1 MTSAQPTLGG
11 RATVSWGAVQG
22 NTGPVPHGTAPIPA
36 RSTRFIEPGTAM
48 PRAASLFSSASTDAA
63 SPAAVW
69 TAIQAVLRADCGA
82 PTFDTWLRPLGFAGI
97 EGDTVRLVAPS
108 DFLAD
113 WVVSNF
119 VERLRGLWASHRP
132 GVRHVAVTV
141 AAGGG
146 AVPTPLPDAA
156 PPLSHAQAHGSTP
169 CVGLPLEAKYSFDSF
184 VVGKSN
190 ELAYNAA
197 RTLAE
202 GGPISFNPLFLHG
215 TTGLGKTHL
224 MHAIGGELRRRE
236 PTAKVAYLSAEKFM
250 VEFLAALRAKD
261 TISFKQR
268 LRSVDLLMI
277 DDVQFIAG
285 KESTQE
291 EFFHTMNE
299 IISAGKRLVI
309 TADRSPQNLEGIQER
324 ILSRMAWGL
333 VADINAAD
341 YELRLNILHTKAAAM
356 PGTLVPADVI
366 EFLARKIT
374 ANVRELEG
382 ALNRVVAYARLVG
395 KPVTIEFTR
404 ETLADL
410 LRAHEKK
417 VTIDD
422 IQRKVAEY
430 YGLKLGDMLSA
441 RRAVEV
447 ARPRQVAMYLAKK
460 LTPRSL
466 PEIGRRFG
474 GRDHTTV
481 MHAVKRID
489 ELRAKDPELDSD
501 VAQLARLLDG

>member
-1 MTSAQPTLGG
+1 MGLGG
-11 RATVSWGAVQG
+11 AA
-22 NTGPVPHGTAPIPA
+22 GPDRPA
-36 RSTRFIEPGTAM
+36 RDLQAREQWSRVRTALRQDAGDHSFDAWLA
-48 PRAASLFSSASTDAA
+48 PLALVSAD
-63 SPAAVW
+63 
-69 TAIQAVLRADCGA
+69 
-82 PTFDTWLRPLGFAGI
+82 
-97 EGDTVRLVAPS
+97 GDTVRLAAPS
-108 DFLAD
+108 AFAAD
-113 WVVSNF
+113 WVTSHFADLLRRHWAAQQPAVRRVL
-119 VERLRGLWASHRP
+119 VETGCAMSAAS
-132 GVRHVAVTV
+132 A
-141 AAGGG
+141 AAGKPAMPGPAMPSPAMPSVVRQ
-146 AVPTPLPDAA
+146 AVPIDAR
-156 PPLSHAQAHGSTP
+156 
-169 CVGLPLEAKYSFDSF
+169 YNFDNF

-197 RTLAE
+197 LAMAE
-202 GGPISFNPLFLHG
+202 PGAPGFNPLFLHG

-224 MHAIGGELRRRE
+224 MHAIGNIYLARHPDAR
-236 PTAKVAYLSAEKFM
+236 VAYLSAEKFM

-299 IISAGKRLVI
+299 IIGAGKRLVI
-309 TADRSPQNLEGIQER
+309 TADRSPQNLEGIQDR

-333 VADINAAD
+333 VADINPAD
-341 YELRLNILHTKAAAM
+341 YELRLNILHAKVS
-356 PGTLVPADVI
+356 TLANRVAVPDDVI

-382 ALNRVVAYARLVG
+382 ALNRVTAFALLVN
-395 KPVTIEFTR
+395 KPITLEFTR

-417 VTIDD
+417 LTIDE
-422 IQRKVAEY
+422 IQRKVADY
-430 YGLKLGDMLSA
+430 YGLKMSDLLSE
-441 RRAVEV
+441 RRSRDV
-447 ARPRQVAMYLAKK
+447 ARPRQIAMYLAKK

-474 GRDHTTV
+474 NRDHTTV
-481 MHAVKRID
+481 MHAVKKVE
-489 ELRAKDPELDSD
+489 ELRGKDSEIDSD
-501 VAQLARLLDG
+501 VATLARLLDG

>member
-1 MTSAQPTLGG
+1 VP
-11 RATVSWGAVQG
+11 GA
-22 NTGPVPHGTAPIPA
+22 PA
-36 RSTRFIEPGTAM
+36 RAAGWAGLPATALSNAAIAGGS
-48 PRAASLFSSASTDAA
+48 PDSQIWQRVRAA
-63 SPAAVW
+63 
-69 TAIQAVLRADCGA
+69 LRVESGERS
-82 PTFDTWLRPLGFAGI
+82 FETWIAPLGLIGCDGA
-97 EGDTVRLVAPS
+97 EVRLAAPS
-108 DFLAD
+108 AFLAD
-113 WVVSNF
+113 WVSSNF
-119 VERLRGLWASHRP
+119 AEKLRAHWVALRP
-132 GVRHVAVTV
+132 GTRHVSISVQPGMV
-141 AAGGG
+141 ASNALPGAAQPAALPI
-146 AVPTPLPDAA
+146 AVPAEAAAAA
-156 PPLSHAQAHGSTP
+156 PGAFS
-169 CVGLPLEAKYSFDSF
+169 LPVESRYSFDNF
-184 VVGKSN
+184 IVGKSN

-197 RTLAE
+197 QMVAE
-202 GGPISFNPLFLHG
+202 PGALGFNPLFLHG

-224 MHAIGGELRRRE
+224 MHAIGNAFLAHQPGAR
-236 PTAKVAYLSAEKFM
+236 VAYMSAEKFM

-309 TADRSPQNLEGIQER
+309 TADRSPQNLEGIQDR

-333 VADINAAD
+333 VADINPAD
-341 YELRLNILHTKAAAM
+341 YELRLNILHAKLAGMSQGIA
-356 PGTLVPADVI
+356 VPAEVI

-382 ALNRVVAYARLVG
+382 ALNRVIAYAALVNQ
-395 KPVTIEFTR
+395 PVTLEFTR

-417 VTIDD
+417 LTIDE
-422 IQRKVAEY
+422 IQRKVIEHY
-430 YGLKLGDMLSA
+430 HLKMADLLSA
-441 RRAVEV
+441 RRARDV

-489 ELRAKDPELDSD
+489 ELRLTDRELDAD
-501 VAQLARLLDG
+501 VSMLMRLLDA

>member
-1 MTSAQPTLGG
+1 MSSAAISTAHPQAAAS
-11 RATVSWGAVQG
+11 RAPGSASRGDDVDGA
-22 NTGPVPHGTAPIPA
+22 AWA
-36 RSTRFIEPGTAM
+36 RV
-48 PRAASLFSSASTDAA
+48 RAA
-63 SPAAVW
+63 
-69 TAIQAVLRADCGA
+69 LRHETGDRN
-82 PTFDTWLRPLGFAGI
+82 FDTWLAPLSMLSA
-97 EGDTVRLVAPS
+97 EGDRVTLAAPS
-108 DFLAD
+108 AFLAD
-113 WVVSNF
+113 WVAGNF
-119 VERLRGLWASHRP
+119 ADKLRQQWAVQRP
-132 GVRHVAVTV
+132 GTRHVVVSIQAVS
-141 AAGGG
+141 A
-146 AVPTPLPDAA
+146 AVPSMLMMPSAGPAISLP
-156 PPLSHAQAHGSTP
+156 
-169 CVGLPLEAKYSFDSF
+169 VEARYNFDNF
-184 VVGKSN
+184 IVGKSN

-197 RTLAE
+197 QAVAE
-202 GGPISFNPLFLHG
+202 PGPVGFNPLFLHG

-224 MHAIGGELRRRE
+224 MHAIGNAFLQRQPDAR
-236 PTAKVAYLSAEKFM
+236 VAYMSAEKFM

-261 TISFKQR
+261 TIAFKQR

-333 VADINAAD
+333 VADINPAD
-341 YELRLNILHTKAAAM
+341 YELRLNILHAKL
-356 PGTLVPADVI
+356 GTMTQNVAVPAEVI

-382 ALNRVVAYARLVG
+382 ALNRVVAYAALVNA
-395 KPVTIEFTR
+395 PVTLQFTR

-417 VTIDD
+417 LTIDE
-422 IQRKVAEY
+422 IQRKVADY
-430 YGLKLGDMLSA
+430 YALKMTDLLSA
-441 RRAVEV
+441 RRAREV

-481 MHAVKRID
+481 MHAVKRIE
-489 ELRAKDPELDSD
+489 ELRAADSELNND
-501 VAQLARLLDG
+501 VVHLTRLLDA

>member
-1 MTSAQPTLGG
+1 
-11 RATVSWGAVQG
+11 
-22 NTGPVPHGTAPIPA
+22 
-36 RSTRFIEPGTAM
+36 
-48 PRAASLFSSASTDAA
+48 
-63 SPAAVW
+63 
-69 TAIQAVLRADCGA
+69 
-82 PTFDTWLRPLGFAGI
+82 
-97 EGDTVRLVAPS
+97 
-108 DFLAD
+108 
-113 WVVSNF
+113 
-119 VERLRGLWASHRP
+119 
-132 GVRHVAVTV
+132 
-141 AAGGG
+141 
-146 AVPTPLPDAA
+146 
-156 PPLSHAQAHGSTP
+156 
-169 CVGLPLEAKYSFDSF
+169 
-184 VVGKSN
+184 
-190 ELAYNAA
+190 
-197 RTLAE
+197 
-202 GGPISFNPLFLHG
+202 LFLHG

-224 MHAIGGELRRRE
+224 MHAIGNAFLQRQPDAR
-236 PTAKVAYLSAEKFM
+236 VAYMSAEKFM

-261 TISFKQR
+261 TIAFKQR

-333 VADINAAD
+333 VADINPAD
-341 YELRLNILHTKAAAM
+341 YELRLNILHAKL
-356 PGTLVPADVI
+356 GTMTQNVAVPAEVI

-382 ALNRVVAYARLVG
+382 ALNRVVAYAALVNA
-395 KPVTIEFTR
+395 PVTLQFTR

-417 VTIDD
+417 LTIDE
-422 IQRKVAEY
+422 IQRKVADY
-430 YGLKLGDMLSA
+430 YALKMTDLLSA
-441 RRAVEV
+441 RRAREV

-481 MHAVKRID
+481 MHAVKRIE
-489 ELRAKDPELDSD
+489 ELRAADSELNND
-501 VAQLARLLDG
+501 VVHLTRLLDA

>member
-1 MTSAQPTLGG
+1 MSSAAISTAHPQAAAS
-11 RATVSWGAVQG
+11 RAPGSASRGDDVDGA
-22 NTGPVPHGTAPIPA
+22 AWA
-36 RSTRFIEPGTAM
+36 RV
-48 PRAASLFSSASTDAA
+48 RAA
-63 SPAAVW
+63 
-69 TAIQAVLRADCGA
+69 LRHETGDRN
-82 PTFDTWLRPLGFAGI
+82 FDTWLAPLSMLSA
-97 EGDTVRLVAPS
+97 EGDRVTLAAPTA
-108 DFLAD
+108 FLAD
-113 WVVSNF
+113 WVAGNF
-119 VERLRGLWASHRP
+119 ADKLRQQWAVQRP
-132 GVRHVAVTV
+132 GTRHVVVSIQAVS
-141 AAGGG
+141 A
-146 AVPTPLPDAA
+146 AVPSVLMMPSAGPAISLP
-156 PPLSHAQAHGSTP
+156 
-169 CVGLPLEAKYSFDSF
+169 VEARYNFDNF
-184 VVGKSN
+184 IVGKSN

-197 RTLAE
+197 QAVAE
-202 GGPISFNPLFLHG
+202 PGPVGFNPLFLHG

-224 MHAIGGELRRRE
+224 MHAIGNAFLQRQPDAR
-236 PTAKVAYLSAEKFM
+236 VAYMSAEKFM

-261 TISFKQR
+261 TIAFKQR

-333 VADINAAD
+333 VADINPAD
-341 YELRLNILHTKAAAM
+341 YELRLNILHAKL
-356 PGTLVPADVI
+356 GTMTQNVAVPAEVI

-382 ALNRVVAYARLVG
+382 ALNRVVAYAALVNA
-395 KPVTIEFTR
+395 PVTLQFTR

-417 VTIDD
+417 LTIDE
-422 IQRKVAEY
+422 IQRKVADY
-430 YGLKLGDMLSA
+430 YALKMTDLLSA
-441 RRAVEV
+441 RRAREV

-481 MHAVKRID
+481 MHAVKRIE
-489 ELRAKDPELDSD
+489 ELRAADSELNND
-501 VAQLARLLDG
+501 VVHLTRLLDA

>member
-1 MTSAQPTLGG
+1 MAGAAGAGAAEDNLV
-11 RATVSWGAVQG
+11 RSWGRV
-22 NTGPVPHGTAPIPA
+22 
-36 RSTRFIEPGTAM
+36 
-48 PRAASLFSSASTDAA
+48 RAA
-63 SPAAVW
+63 
-69 TAIQAVLRADCGA
+69 LRVESGERN
-82 PTFDTWLRPLGFAGI
+82 FDTWLAPLALLGAD
-97 EGDTVRLVAPS
+97 GDQVRLAAPTA
-108 DFLAD
+108 FLAD
-113 WVVSNF
+113 WV
-119 VERLRGLWASHRP
+119 ASHFADKLRQHWAAQRP
-132 GVRHVAVTV
+132 GTRHVAVAVQAGMTATPV
-141 AAGGG
+141 AATPA
-146 AVPTPLPDAA
+146 AVRAAIATAAAISPAAMAISLPVE
-156 PPLSHAQAHGSTP
+156 SR
-169 CVGLPLEAKYSFDSF
+169 YSFDNF
-184 VVGKSN
+184 IVGKSN

-197 RTLAE
+197 QAVAE
-202 GGPISFNPLFLHG
+202 PGPVGFNPLFLHG

-224 MHAIGGELRRRE
+224 MHAIGNAFLAEK
-236 PTAKVAYLSAEKFM
+236 PDAKVAYMSAEKFM

-261 TISFKQR
+261 TIAFKQR

-341 YELRLNILHTKAAAM
+341 YELRLNILHAKLAGM
-356 PGTLVPADVI
+356 SQNVVVPAEVI

-382 ALNRVVAYARLVG
+382 ALNRVVAYAALVNQ
-395 KPVTIEFTR
+395 PVTLEFTR

-417 VTIDD
+417 LTIDE

-430 YGLKLGDMLSA
+430 YHLKMTDLLSA
-441 RRAVEV
+441 RRAREV
-447 ARPRQVAMYLAKK
+447 ARPRQVAMYLAKR

-481 MHAVKRID
+481 MHAVKRIE
-489 ELRAKDPELDSD
+489 ELRVADREIDAD
-501 VAQLARLLDG
+501 VAHLTRLLDA

>member
-1 MTSAQPTLGG
+1 MAISATHQHST
-11 RATVSWGAVQG
+11 
-22 NTGPVPHGTAPIPA
+22 TAH
-36 RSTRFIEPGTAM
+36 
-48 PRAASLFSSASTDAA
+48 RAAGLAPVSGRGASVGGDGDIDAWA
-63 SPAAVW
+63 RVRAAM
-69 TAIQAVLRADCGA
+69 RAEAGERN
-82 PTFDTWLRPLGFAGI
+82 FETWLAPLSLVDVN
-97 EGDTVRLVAPS
+97 GDRVTLAAPS
-108 DFLAD
+108 AFLAD
-113 WVVSNF
+113 WVAGHF
-119 VERLRGLWASHRP
+119 ADKLRQHWAAQRS
-132 GVRHVAVTV
+132 GTRHVAVCVRPGANSALATSPAIPVMAVV
-141 AAGGG
+141 AS
-146 AVPTPLPDAA
+146 VPLPI
-156 PPLSHAQAHGSTP
+156 S
-169 CVGLPLEAKYSFDSF
+169 LPVEGRYNFDNF
-184 VVGKSN
+184 IVGKSN

-197 RTLAE
+197 QAVAE
-202 GGPISFNPLFLHG
+202 PGPVGFNPLFLHG

-224 MHAIGGELRRRE
+224 MHAIGNALLSRE
-236 PTAKVAYLSAEKFM
+236 PGAKVAYMSAEKFM

-261 TISFKQR
+261 TIAFKQR

-333 VADINAAD
+333 VADINPAD
-341 YELRLNILHTKAAAM
+341 YELRLNILHAKLAGMSQNVA
-356 PGTLVPADVI
+356 VPDEVI
-366 EFLARKIT
+366 EFLARRIT

-382 ALNRVVAYARLVG
+382 ALNRVVAYAGLVNQ
-395 KPVTIEFTR
+395 PVTLDFTR

-417 VTIDD
+417 LTIDE
-422 IQRKVAEY
+422 IQRKVADY
-430 YGLKLGDMLSA
+430 YRLKLTDLLSA
-441 RRAVEV
+441 RRAREV

-489 ELRAKDPELDSD
+489 ELRASDREIDAD
-501 VAQLARLLDG
+501 VAHLTRLLDA

>member
-1 MTSAQPTLGG
+1 MAARGTS
-11 RATVSWGAVQG
+11 GAE
-22 NTGPVPHGTAPIPA
+22 TGDADAWSRV
-36 RSTRFIEPGTAM
+36 
-48 PRAASLFSSASTDAA
+48 RAAM
-63 SPAAVW
+63 
-69 TAIQAVLRADCGA
+69 RAESGDHNFEAWLA
-82 PTFDTWLRPLGFAGI
+82 PLALVGCD
-97 EGDTVRLVAPS
+97 GDRVTLAAPS
-108 DFLAD
+108 AFLAD
-113 WVVSNF
+113 WVVGNF
-119 VERLRGLWASHRP
+119 ADKLRLHWAAQRP
-132 GVRHVAVTV
+132 GTRQVSITVMPAASV
-141 AAGGG
+141 AAPQP
-146 AVPTPLPDAA
+146 ATQLPI
-156 PPLSHAQAHGSTP
+156 PGVSIS
-169 CVGLPLEAKYSFDSF
+169 LPVEQRYSFDSF
-184 VVGKSN
+184 IVGKSN

-197 RTLAE
+197 QAVAE
-202 GGPISFNPLFLHG
+202 PGPVGFNPLFLHG

-224 MHAIGGELRRRE
+224 MHAIGNALLARQ
-236 PTAKVAYLSAEKFM
+236 PNAKVAYLSAEKFM

-261 TISFKQR
+261 TIAFKQR

-333 VADINAAD
+333 VADINPAD
-341 YELRLNILHTKAAAM
+341 YELRLNILHAKLAGMTQNIA
-356 PGTLVPADVI
+356 VPDEVI

-382 ALNRVVAYARLVG
+382 ALNRVIAYAALVG
-395 KPVTIEFTR
+395 KPVTLDFTR

-417 VTIDD
+417 LTIDE
-422 IQRKVAEY
+422 IQRKVAEHY
-430 YGLKLGDMLSA
+430 RLKMTDLLSA
-441 RRAVEV
+441 RRAREV

-481 MHAVKRID
+481 MHAVKRIE
-489 ELRAKDPELDSD
+489 ELRVTDREIDAD
-501 VAQLARLLDG
+501 VSHLTRLLDA

>member
-1 MTSAQPTLGG
+1 MSVSAVSTVQPSAAGVLRPTGWVPLAG
-11 RATVSWGAVQG
+11 R
-22 NTGPVPHGTAPIPA
+22 IPA
-36 RSTRFIEPGTAM
+36 G
-48 PRAASLFSSASTDAA
+48 DADQ
-63 SPAAVW
+63 
-69 TAIQAVLRADCGA
+69 QAWARVRDGLKAESGERN
-82 PTFDTWLRPLGFAGI
+82 FDTWLAPLALIGSD
-97 EGDTVRLVAPS
+97 GDQVRLAAPS
-108 DFLAD
+108 AFLAD
-113 WVVSNF
+113 WVATHYAD
-119 VERLRGLWASHRP
+119 RLRQQWIAQRP
-132 GVRHVAVTV
+132 STRQVTV
-141 AAGGG
+141 VVQPGLATPASAPAAA
-146 AVPTPLPDAA
+146 AVPAA
-156 PPLSHAQAHGSTP
+156 PAPAS
-169 CVGLPLEAKYSFDSF
+169 LPVEARYSFDNF
-184 VVGKSN
+184 IVGKSN

-197 RTLAE
+197 QAVAE
-202 GGPISFNPLFLHG
+202 PGPVGFNPLFLHG

-224 MHAIGGELRRRE
+224 MHAIGNAFLARQPEAR
-236 PTAKVAYLSAEKFM
+236 VAYLSAEKFM

-261 TISFKQR
+261 TIAFKQR

-291 EFFHTMNE
+291 ELFHTMNE
-299 IISAGKRLVI
+299 VISAGKRLVI

-333 VADINAAD
+333 VADINPAD
-341 YELRLNILHTKAAAM
+341 YELRLNILHAKVAGMAVAM
-356 PGTLVPADVI
+356 PGAATVPAEVI

-382 ALNRVVAYARLVG
+382 ALNRVVASAGLFG
-395 KPVTIEFTR
+395 QPVSLEFTR

-417 VTIDD
+417 LTIDE
-422 IQRKVAEY
+422 IQRKVAEHY
-430 YGLKLGDMLSA
+430 RLKLSDLLSA
-441 RRAVEV
+441 RRAREV

-481 MHAVKRID
+481 MHAVKRIE
-489 ELRAKDPELDSD
+489 ELRASD
-501 VAQLARLLDG
+501 REIDADVTALTRLLDA